1 MLERIDICIECLKYL
16 LNTPKKRHMMGGV
29 LISMSALFSGVA
41 ITIMTIK
48 E

>member
-1 MLERIDICIECLKYL
+1 MLERIDILVNHLDSL
-16 LNTPKKRHMMGGV
+16 LDTPKKRHMMGGV
-29 LISMSALFSGVA
+29 LISMSALLSGIA

>member
-1 MLERIDICIECLKYL
+1 MLERIDIWVDQLDSL
-16 LNTPKKRHMMGGV
+16 LNTRKKRHMMGGV
-29 LISMSALFSGVA
+29 LISMSALLSGIA